1 MVEITLLLC
10 DLKQKGEQGDWES
23 VMNKIEVALASE
35 TEQNEKLK
43 KQLAELK
50 DSQKRLEEQTKV
62 FEKKK
67 AELKVLRDESYRKQ
81 EEI

>member
-1 MVEITLLLC
+1 
-10 DLKQKGEQGDWES
+10 
-23 VMNKIEVALASE
+23 MNKIEEALASE
-35 TEQNEKLK
+35 TTQNEKLK

-50 DSQKRLEEQTKV
+50 DSQKRLEEQTEV

-67 AELKVLRDESYRKQ
+67 AELAVLRDESHRKQ